1 MSVNPV
7 SFLKLVNTLCRK
19 RKKKVIYRTIH
30 RNATDPALRPLFHDI
45 NIE

>member
-7 SFLKLVNTLCRK
+7 PFLKLVNTLCKK
-19 RKKKVIYRTIH
+19 RKKVIYRTIH
-30 RNATDPALRPLFHDI
+30 RNTMDPALRPLFHDI